1 MCGLPDQDLTA
12 TVKQN
17 MHRNRMTPFPRSS
30 IFNLC
35 KWPVSLCSVSWKRVM
50 QERKQAVRDRAA
62 QRKHLRA
69 APLLKPGSCKTT
81 LVPACQAFPKALW
94 ASGVQPK
101 DYQAHLPGRVA
112 GITTVTDFK
121 RENPVRRRLEIKAG
135 GYIYILEHASHGTG
149 EFLIQFQTKYSS
161 NRNISWARLNVAP
174 VQPLWEKIH
183 SPPALEN

>member
-1 MCGLPDQDLTA
+1 MCGLPDQDLTHR
-12 TVKQN
+12 VKQN
-17 MHRNRMTPFPRSS
+17 MHRNRMAPFPRSS
-30 IFNLC
+30 ILNLC
-35 KWPVSLCSVSWKRVM
+35 KWPVSLCSDCWKRVM
-50 QERKQAVRDRAA
+50 QERKQAVGDRTA

-101 DYQAHLPGRVA
+101 DLHIFLAESA
-112 GITTVTDFK
+112 GITTVADFK

-161 NRNISWARLNVAP
+161 NRNRWVHLNVAP
-174 VQPLWEKIH
+174 V
-183 SPPALEN
+183 